1 MANVKFEDNQMIVD
15 ISGLDKVWG
24 FKGDFKIPIDHVSD
38 LTVESRYQMQ
48 KDGKWGLVNLRAPG
62 LGLPTKKVGTF
73 YGSFY
78 GEASQMN
85 QSKKSKKSYLDVSSK
100 DNILFVTLNNEKYD
114 YLFLSVAN
122 PAELMSQ
129 FQRLKGNQ

>member
-1 MANVKFEDNQMIVD
+1 MANVKFEDNQMIVG

-38 LTVESRYQMQ
+38 LTVESRDQMQ

-62 LGLPTKKVGTF
+62 LGLPNKKVGTF

-78 GEASQMN
+78 GEASQLN
-85 QSKKSKKSYLDVSSK
+85 QSKKSKKSYLDISGK
-100 DNILFVTLNNEKYD
+100 DNI
-114 YLFLSVAN
+114 
-122 PAELMSQ
+122 
-129 FQRLKGNQ
+129 